1 MTYNYLFEKYKN
13 LNSEEDFVND
23 YSYQNPLKLKFDDS
37 SKFKRP
43 KLFHINKNIENFE
56 SFKSGSEKTLQE
68 FQHLFIQKFFISSKK
83 KTKIIKKSPILLG
96 IKEKIRKNCKI
107 INNKI
112 KNKDK
117 IDKYNSL
124 MKIIKENNINENI
137 PKRKLSRSIGQFL
150 KANPQSS
157 SKSMRKSSFNITE
170 RNKYLTYQYL
180 KHGEKFLTKS
190 EQIPKGQSIHL
201 FQEKSHFSL
210 LKQISEKIIHNSRN
224 NIIILTNKIN
234 TRSNSSYIN
243 NRYENMKSNFDLKEN
258 KAFINNNKS
267 NFVKNNN
274 VKYYEVSKNNCNL
287 SEALIVEKKEYPNT
301 IKKKKKKERIKPA
314 KYIAY
319 LKRPLSSLE
328 RYYIK
333 YGAIP

>member
-1 MTYNYLFEKYKN
+1 MTYNYLLEKYKN

-23 YSYQNPLKLKFDDS
+23 YSYQKPFNFKFDDS

-43 KLFHINKNIENFE
+43 KLFYINKNIENFE
-56 SFKSGSEKTLQE
+56 SFKTGSKKTLQE
-68 FQHLFIQKFFISSKK
+68 FQHLFIQKFFISNNKKPKIKK
-83 KTKIIKKSPILLG
+83 KIPVLLG
-96 IKEKIRKNCKI
+96 TKEKIRKNCKI

-112 KNKDK
+112 KNKVK
-117 IDKYNSL
+117 EDKYNSL

-137 PKRKLSRSIGQFL
+137 PKRKFSRSIGQFDR
-150 KANPQSS
+150 AYPQSS
-157 SKSMRKSSFNITE
+157 SKSMRKSSFNLTE

-180 KHGEKFLTKS
+180 KQGEKFLTKS
-190 EQIPKGQSIHL
+190 QQTPKKQSIRL

-210 LKQISEKIIHNSRN
+210 LKQISEKIIHNKINN
-224 NIIILTNKIN
+224 NIVLTNKN
-234 TRSNSSYIN
+234 NRRCNSSYVN
-243 NRYENMKSNFDLKEN
+243 NRYENMKSKFNLIEN

-267 NFVKNNN
+267 NFVKVNK

-287 SEALIVEKKEYPNT
+287 SDALIVKKKEFPNT
-301 IKKKKKKERIKPA
+301 AKKKKKKERKISS

-319 LKRPLSSLE
+319 LKRPMSSLE

-333 YGAIP
+333 YGAFP